1 MDGVRSSWVKRFAA
15 VAAALGWT
23 ALATQFYLSVN
34 LSIASGKSLLGG
46 LVTYF
51 SFFTILT
58 NILVAMALTAPL
70 VRGGSRVTA
79 FFSRPTV
86 NTGIA
91 TSIVVVGIGYF
102 LLLRHVWDPKGL
114 QLVADVLLHYVM
126 PVLFVVYW
134 WVGVPKGDVRRAD
147 IWYWMLYPV
156 AFLLLAMVR
165 GALSGIYPY
174 YFIDAGTL
182 GYTRAFANA
191 VGVLLGFVAVALL
204 LVAAGRLQGAATLG
218 TSSQSRRSG
227 R

>member
-1 MDGVRSSWVKRFAA
+1 MDGVRGRWVKRFAA

-23 ALATQFYLSVN
+23 ALAIQLYLTVN
-34 LSIASGKSLLGG
+34 MSMASGKGRLAG

-70 VRGGSRVTA
+70 VRGSSRITA
-79 FFSRPTV
+79 FFSRPSV

-91 TSIVVVGIGYF
+91 TSIAVGGIAYV

-126 PVLFVVYW
+126 PVLYIVYW
-134 WVGVPKGDVRRAD
+134 WLAVPKGDLRRAD
-147 IWYWMLYPV
+147 VWYWMLYPV
-156 AFLLLAMVR
+156 AYWLFAMVR
-165 GALSGIYPY
+165 GALTGFYPY
-174 YFIDAGTL
+174 HFIDAGTL

-204 LVAAGRLQGAATLG
+204 LVAAGRLQGAATLS
-218 TSSQSRRSG
+218 TSSQSERSG